1 MLNIYSNAIKFTD
14 RGGKILIHIEKER
27 NLNKEFLVISVS
39 DTGIGIKDQ
48 NKDKLFHLFG
58 SIKD

>member
-1 MLNIYSNAIKFTD
+1 LLNIYSNAIKFTD
-14 RGGKILIHIEKER
+14 RDGKILIHIEKER